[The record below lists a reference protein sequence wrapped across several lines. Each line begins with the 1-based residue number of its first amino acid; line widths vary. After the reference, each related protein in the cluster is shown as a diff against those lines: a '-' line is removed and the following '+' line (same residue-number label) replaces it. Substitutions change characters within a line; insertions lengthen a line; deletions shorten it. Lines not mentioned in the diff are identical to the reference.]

1 MQPNEKPAIIIKI
14 SRLEFTA
21 SIAGTKSANTAVASI
36 IPTEQPSIK
45 MPIMLFSIDLSKKIE
60 PAPKTVIK
68 KIKPKPKD
76 TISAPDM

>member
-1 MQPNEKPAIIIKI
+1 
-14 SRLEFTA
+14 
-21 SIAGTKSANTAVASI
+21 
-36 IPTEQPSIK
+36 
-45 MPIMLFSIDLSKKIE
+45 MPIMLFSIDLSKKTE